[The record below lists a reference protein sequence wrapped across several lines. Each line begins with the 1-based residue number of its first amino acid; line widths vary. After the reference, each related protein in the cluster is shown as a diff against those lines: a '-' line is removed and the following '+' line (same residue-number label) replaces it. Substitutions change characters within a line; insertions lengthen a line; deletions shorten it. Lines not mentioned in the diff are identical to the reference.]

1 MKKRLHL
8 RSFFCAILLI
18 NAAVYYSTD
27 SKKICLTIK
36 STKTYQCKHFSSCNF
51 AAVLGKFSPRRTK
64 L

>member
-36 STKTYQCKHFSSCNF
+36 STKTDPKKHFSSCNF
-51 AAVLGKFSPRRTK
+51 AAVLG
-64 L
+64 